1 MIQNND
7 DWLNIDPVLIKNME
21 YPLPTGFDKFKYN
34 MGQKIDNGIDKLQ
47 NGFDTGVNAVKR
59 GLSNLNDG
67 KNTLFQGIKGLPDKI
82 DDGVDRLRNGVSDIL
97 LGKQV
102 EVEPKE
108 DENGNIITGITNAR
122 QGGIPSFANDFKTG
136 FNDNLNNSF
145 KPSNM
150 YPVQNK
156 GFAQRLGEALGTA
169 TRMLDNPLA
178 RGALAYGLSR
188 YNGDN
193 NPLEQGLTA
202 TVGTIKNKTADRLYR
217 NSIIDDEK
225 NKLIE
230 SLLKNEN
237 FQNLTQEEQQD
248 IINAKTQE
256 ILNKYNNINGY
267 IGDDLYKNMLSAQQ
281 LKDNAEWRK
290 ANLLTQQQQMKALEE
305 WRKSQLDLDW
315 AKLQN
320 EKEKE
325 KNKVED
331 SEIVMKQL
339 EQLMH
344 LHEKLPQYKAPKG
357 TKKGVAAFWGLASD
371 FGLRPDEVAS
381 YEGVQNMMTNLVA
394 RKLAGEKGVMTDK
407 DFDRAKKMVPSLY
420 DTPQQAKAK
429 YEAIKLLY
437 YANPNN
443 AKKEVTA
450 EIYQPQKDDKYYF

>member
-7 DWLNIDPVLIKNME
+7 DWLKIDPVLIKNME

-67 KNTLFQGIKGLPDKI
+67 KNTLFQGIKGLPNKI

-102 EVEPKE
+102 DPETKM
-108 DENGNIITGITNAR
+108 DENGNVITGITNAR

-136 FNDNLNNSF
+136 FNDNLNNAF
-145 KPSNM
+145 IPSNM
-150 YPVQNK
+150 YPDNNK
-156 GFAQRLGEALGTA
+156 GFAQRLGEAFGTA

-178 RGALAYGLSR
+178 RGVFAYGLSR

-230 SLLKNEN
+230 NILQNEN
-237 FQNLTQEEQQD
+237 FQNLTPEEQQD

-267 IGDDLYKNMLSAQQ
+267 IGDKTYQNIVLNNYRRNNLNLKLAINTTKDKTTKAKLILEGYKNGSLTPTEAQLLLTENGITVSDLQTPNDVAKVGIAQQ
-281 LKDNAEWRK
+281 NAD
-290 ANLLTQQQQMKALEE
+290 ANTKRANATEKMTNAIIGDDETSKNLVKVLNAYGVPTAISKEYLPKALE
-305 WRKSQLDLDW
+305 LGYT
-315 AKLQN
+315 
-320 EKEKE
+320 
-325 KNKVED
+325 V
-331 SEIVMKQL
+331 
-339 EQLMH
+339 
-344 LHEKLPQYKAPKG
+344 
-357 TKKGVAAFWGLASD
+357 
-371 FGLRPDEVAS
+371 
-381 YEGVQNMMTNLVA
+381 
-394 RKLAGEKGVMTDK
+394 
-407 DFDRAKKMVPSLY
+407 
-420 DTPQQAKAK
+420 
-429 YEAIKLLY
+429 IK
-437 YANPNN
+437 
-443 AKKEVTA
+443 
-450 EIYQPQKDDKYYF
+450 